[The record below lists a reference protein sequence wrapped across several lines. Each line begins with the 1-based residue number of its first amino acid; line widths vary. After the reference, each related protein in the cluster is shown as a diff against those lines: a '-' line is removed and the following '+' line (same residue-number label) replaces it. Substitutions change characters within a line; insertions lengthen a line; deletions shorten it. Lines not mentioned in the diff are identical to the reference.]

1 MMSDSSF
8 VEINSSM
15 PFRANKLKNPSIFV
29 KNADMQINVPFPQE
43 AANLENTHT
52 FKDVLSRYLEEVNT
66 LQHDADSQIQ
76 RFVAGETENLHE
88 VVMALDEAKSAFDLM
103 MQIRGQLVKSF
114 EQISRGA

>member
-1 MMSDSSF
+1 MADSHF
-8 VEINSSM
+8 LEIDSNK

-29 KNADMQINVPFPQE
+29 KNAEMQINVPPPQE
-43 AANLENTHT
+43 TANLENTHT

-66 LQHDADSQIQ
+66 LQHDADAEIQ
-76 RFVAGETENLHE
+76 SLVAGETENLHE
-88 VVMALDEAKSAFDLM
+88 VVMALDEAKTAFDLM